1 MRYSIYPIP
10 PGQVSAIEELLSKS
24 SLYPYKGKTN
34 DYGKYYAVLDNT
46 YKFSIIRAEAFVA
59 ALGPTQKLNL
69 SELRGV
75 LGQTYSQHLE
85 NLGRA
90 LNVKVKDCVH
100 HDGILN
106 IYTEDLQC
114 ISIPTSD
121 QYDYT
126 GITTTFKLKKL
137 DDLPNALKEHI
148 SGLSTGMLI
157 ELVSGRA
164 TVSLRFVKDKL
175 EINTDAGYAISR
187 STH

>member
-10 PGQVSAIEELLSKS
+10 PGQVSSIEELLSKS
-24 SLYPYKGKTN
+24 SLYPYKGKTS
-34 DYGKYYAVLDNT
+34 DYGKYYAILDNT

-75 LGQTYSQHLE
+75 LGQTYSQHLT
-85 NLGRA
+85 NLGEI
-90 LNVKVKDCVH
+90 LGVKVKDCVH

-114 ISIPTSD
+114 ISVPITD
-121 QYDYT
+121 QYDYK
-126 GITTTFKLKKL
+126 GITMALKLKKL

-164 TVSLRFVKDKL
+164 TVSLKFVRDKL
-175 EINTDAGYAISR
+175 EINTDAGYTTSR
-187 STH
+187 SMH